1 MTPEQKRADI
11 QSKIT
16 QLESINWG
24 NAIDAKV
31 YAKAGL
37 TEEAKN
43 ITELVARNERVI
55 AAYKEELGLIENP

>member
-1 MTPEQKRADI
+1 MTNEQKTADI
-11 QSKIT
+11 QAKIT

-37 TEEAKN
+37 TEEAKK

>member
-11 QSKIT
+11 QAKIDHLT
-16 QLESINWG
+16 NINWG
-24 NAIDAKV
+24 NTIDARV

-37 TEEAKN
+37 TDEAKK

-55 AAYKEELGLIENP
+55 AAYKEELSLIDNP